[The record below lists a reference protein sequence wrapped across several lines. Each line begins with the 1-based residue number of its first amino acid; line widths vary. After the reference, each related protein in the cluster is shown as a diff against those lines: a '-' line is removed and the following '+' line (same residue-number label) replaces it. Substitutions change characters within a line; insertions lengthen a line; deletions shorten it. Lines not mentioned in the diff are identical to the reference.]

1 MCKLRRWLTGEGE
14 GGRSALVPLPS
25 FHTCT
30 TYVLAL
36 SLTHTGSWL
45 REEVTDRPM
54 EQFPSI
60 QVLSLHRD
68 APSAAAMLPF
78 LASTPPLPPR
88 RRGGER
94 FWPHWTVSLHRR
106 MPCGCDVCLCVLFSI
121 ALPRGGVCPGW
132 PTLSLSVCTYLCTK
146 QKEWLSQQEEG
157 EEKRGSA
164 RLPARLL
171 GWMWCMPPPQPP
183 QRGRNYCESLSPPPP
198 PPPFPRQVKEEKT
211 FGERSGGGGG
221 GGGNEL
227 YWGEERG
234 ESWGGRRR
242 RGQDESSNLGHFVF
256 LQELNRLT

>member
-1 MCKLRRWLTGEGE
+1 
-14 GGRSALVPLPS
+14 
-25 FHTCT
+25 
-30 TYVLAL
+30 
-36 SLTHTGSWL
+36 
-45 REEVTDRPM
+45 
-54 EQFPSI
+54 
-60 QVLSLHRD
+60 
-68 APSAAAMLPF
+68 MLPF

-94 FWPHWTVSLHRR
+94 FWPHWTVSLLLLLHRR

-146 QKEWLSQQEEG
+146 QKEWLSLQEEG

-171 GWMWCMPPPQPP
+171 GWMWCMPPPQ
-183 QRGRNYCESLSPPPP
+183 RGRNYCESLSPP

-227 YWGEERG
+227 YWGEKRG
-234 ESWGGRRR
+234 ES
-242 RGQDESSNLGHFVF
+242 
-256 LQELNRLT
+256 